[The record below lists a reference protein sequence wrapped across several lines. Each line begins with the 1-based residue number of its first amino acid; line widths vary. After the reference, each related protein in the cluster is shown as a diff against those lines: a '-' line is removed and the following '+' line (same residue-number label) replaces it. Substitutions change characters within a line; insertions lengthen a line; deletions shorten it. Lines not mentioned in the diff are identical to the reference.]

1 MCKRLRQDRDMTTT
15 QTPNTYTVVNEIGGP
30 TEFSVHAPG
39 CQHLK
44 NLRCNG
50 KWARK
55 AATAAEVVTV
65 ELAGELGELGW
76 EAANFRVMPCAAK
89 A

>member
-1 MCKRLRQDRDMTTT
+1 MTTT
-15 QTPNTYTVVNEIGGP
+15 QTPNTATYTVVNEMEGP

-39 CQHLK
+39 CKHLK

-55 AATAAEVVTV
+55 AATAAEVVAV

-76 EAANFRVMPCAAK
+76 EAHNFRVMPCAAK

>member
-1 MCKRLRQDRDMTTT
+1 MTTT
-15 QTPNTYTVVNEIGGP
+15 QTPNTNNYTVVNEIGGKS
-30 TEFSVHAPG
+30 EFSVHAPG

-44 NLRCNG
+44 NLACNG
-50 KWARK
+50 KWETK
-55 AATAAEVVTV
+55 AANAAEVVTV

-76 EAANFRVMPCAAK
+76 QAADFRVMPCAAK